1 MQSSLGR
8 DPLFLARALLVAG
21 ALVSGGFGLLYT
33 VRPEWL
39 AGVVD
44 IALPTAS
51 ARADFR
57 AIYGGAE
64 LGMAL
69 FFALAARRPAWVR
82 PGLAA
87 LALIVGGFGA
97 ARLGSLALD
106 AAPARG
112 AAAVLWAVGATE
124 LASALLCAWALKRL
138 NHAAPVA

>member
-1 MQSSLGR
+1 
-8 DPLFLARALLVAG
+8 
-21 ALVSGGFGLLYT
+21 
-33 VRPEWL
+33 
-39 AGVVD
+39 VD

-97 ARLGSLALD
+97 VRLGSLALD
-106 AAPARG
+106 AAPAPG
-112 AAAVLWAVGATE
+112 TAAPLLWAVGAIE
-124 LASALLCAWALKRL
+124 LTGALLCAWALTRL
-138 NHAAPVA
+138 EHAAPAA

>member
-1 MQSSLGR
+1 L
-8 DPLFLARALLVAG
+8 LFARLLLVAG
-21 ALVSGGFGLLYT
+21 AFVSGVFGLLYT

-69 FFALAARRPAWVR
+69 FFAVAARRPAWVR

-87 LALIVGGFGA
+87 LGLIVGGFGA
-97 ARLGSLALD
+97 VRLGSLALD
-106 AAPARG
+106 PAPRG
-112 AAAVLWAVGATE
+112 DADTLLWAVGAVE
-124 LASALLCAWALKRL
+124 LSGALLCTWTFSRL
-138 NHAAPVA
+138 RHAAPTT

>member
-1 MQSSLGR
+1 M
-8 DPLFLARALLVAG
+8 
-21 ALVSGGFGLLYT
+21 
-33 VRPEWL
+33 
-39 AGVVD
+39 VD

-97 ARLGSLALD
+97 VRLGSLAVD
-106 AAPARG
+106 AAPTPG
-112 AAAVLWAVGATE
+112 AAAALLWLVGATE
-124 LASALLCAWALKRL
+124 LAGALLCAWALWRL
-138 NHAAPVA
+138 NRVAAA

>member
-1 MQSSLGR
+1 
-8 DPLFLARALLVAG
+8 
-21 ALVSGGFGLLYT
+21 
-33 VRPEWL
+33 
-39 AGVVD
+39 VVD

-69 FFALAARRPAWVR
+69 FFALAARRPDWMR

-97 ARLGSLALD
+97 VRLGSLALD

-112 AAAVLWAVGATE
+112 AAAPLLWGVGAIE
-124 LASALLCAWALKRL
+124 LVGALLCAWALWRL
-138 NHAAPVA
+138 GDVEPL

>member
-1 MQSSLGR
+1 L
-8 DPLFLARALLVAG
+8 LARALLVAG
-21 ALVSGGFGLLYT
+21 ALVSGGFGVLYT

-97 ARLGSLALD
+97 VRLGSLALD

-112 AAAVLWAVGATE
+112 TAAPLLWVVGAVE
-124 LASALLCAWALKRL
+124 LTGALLCAWALRRL
-138 NHAAPVA
+138 EHAAPPPIG

>member
-1 MQSSLGR
+1 VL
-8 DPLFLARALLVAG
+8 LARTLLIAG
-21 ALVSGGFGLLYT
+21 ALVSGAFGLLYT
-33 VRPEWL
+33 VRPAWL

-69 FFALAARRPAWVR
+69 FFALAARRSAWVR

-87 LALIVGGFGA
+87 LALIVGGFGVV
-97 ARLGSLALD
+97 RLASLALD
-106 AAPARG
+106 AGPTRG
-112 AAAVLWAVGATE
+112 SAASLLWAVGATE
-124 LASALLCAWALKRL
+124 LAGALACAWALKRL
-138 NHAAPVA
+138 NRVASAA

>member
-1 MQSSLGR
+1 M
-8 DPLFLARALLVAG
+8 FLARALLIAG
-21 ALVSGGFGLLYT
+21 ALVSGVFGLLYT

-97 ARLGSLALD
+97 VRLGSLALD
-106 AAPARG
+106 VAPTRG
-112 AAAVLWAVGATE
+112 AAAALLWVVGAIE
-124 LASALLCAWALKRL
+124 LFGAFLCAWALRRL
-138 NHAAPVA
+138 TRAAPTA

>member
-1 MQSSLGR
+1 
-8 DPLFLARALLVAG
+8 
-21 ALVSGGFGLLYT
+21 
-33 VRPEWL
+33 
-39 AGVVD
+39 VD

-97 ARLGSLALD
+97 VRLGSLAFD
-106 AAPARG
+106 AAPTRG
-112 AAAVLWAVGATE
+112 AAATLLWAVGATE
-124 LASALLCAWALKRL
+124 LAGALLCAWALKRL
-138 NHAAPVA
+138 NHSAPAA

>member
-1 MQSSLGR
+1 
-8 DPLFLARALLVAG
+8 
-21 ALVSGGFGLLYT
+21 
-33 VRPEWL
+33 
-39 AGVVD
+39 VVD
-44 IALPTAS
+44 ITLPTAS

-97 ARLGSLALD
+97 VRLGSLALD
-106 AAPARG
+106 AVPTRG
-112 AAAVLWAVGATE
+112 AAAALLWVVGAIE
-124 LASALLCAWALKRL
+124 LSGALLCAWALKRL
-138 NHAAPVA
+138 NRAAPAA